1 MVNPQYPTKAK
12 GKASADADDLKKLED
27 DNRVCTSIRKL
38 PPTPAGTI
46 RLFDRSDFYCAYG
59 PDALYVATHHY
70 KTLTSVKRLGTPTAA
85 DPEGLASVTLSHAV
99 AQAFLRDALTTKQL
113 RVEVW
118 EPEGGGVGRG
128 ATKWRL
134 AKTASPGNLGAV
146 EDLLFAHTDLLAAP
160 VIVAVRVQVKDSV
173 KTVGVAY
180 ADSSAR
186 EMGVAQFVDTD
197 LFSNTEALLIQLGAK
212 EALVVEQDK
221 ALEYDLAK
229 LNTLL
234 ERCGIVITPRKKS
247 EFTKGDVEQDLNR
260 LLRGSLLMVTRPEF
274 DQHVAMSSVAAL
286 VSYLNLMGDSA
297 NFGAYNLKTHDLS
310 MYMRLDA
317 SAVRALNL
325 MPDPTGLGGST
336 KTMSVFGLL
345 NRCKTAQGTRLLAQW
360 LKQPL
365 VNRHVI
371 LQRQD
376 LVECL
381 CTKDEFRQAL
391 TDDFLKSMPD
401 FHRISKRFQKGAAS
415 LEDVVRVYQAVLLLP
430 GLVTCLEAGVEV
442 EGDGEGDDE
451 EMADAEKD
459 EDAGGEVSGDKRWR
473 GLIDELWLTQLREHA
488 ASLGTYQEMV
498 ETTIDLSELARHN
511 FVIKPDF
518 DDALRELRDQLGGVR
533 DQLDDEH
540 HRVADD
546 LGMSTDGKVLHFEQN
561 ALYGYCFRLTR
572 KEATAIKNK
581 KGFIEL
587 KSQTNGV
594 HFTTKQLKS
603 LNDDYRDLSKAYD
616 KKQSGLV
623 KDVIQIAASY
633 CEVLESLNT
642 VLAHVDVIASLANSA
657 LNAPIPYI
665 KPVVYER
672 GAGSL
677 RLEEARHP
685 CLEVQEGIDF
695 IANDVSLERDHSEF
709 CIITGP
715 NAGGKSVFIRQTALV
730 ALLAQI
736 GAFVPCASAEVP
748 IFDSV
753 LCRVGAGD
761 SQLKG
766 VSTFMAE
773 MLETSAILRQASRDS
788 LVIIDE
794 LGRGT
799 STYDGFGL
807 AWAISEH
814 LSTVTRASVLFATH
828 FHELT
833 ALAHEVAH
841 VQNLHVEAHVEAN
854 PNTLTGR
861 DITLLYKVLP
871 GVCDQS
877 FGIHV
882 AELANFPEEVVK
894 LAKRKADDLEDFG
907 SQPSADAEP
916 VAADGTDTRMAAP
929 RAPPPSALLPAEEI
943 AAGTALVE
951 AFLDAW
957 AAATEALPA
966 GDDVAPEARVEAEVE
981 ALKGVYAEYRERLD
995 ASEWAREVLA
1005 RTY

>member
-1 MVNPQYPTKAK
+1 MVNPQYPTKGK
-12 GKASADADDLKKLED
+12 GTADDDAKKLEE
-27 DNRVCTSIRKL
+27 DNRVCQAIRKL
-38 PPTPAGTI
+38 PPTPAGTV

-59 PDALYVATHHY
+59 PDAFHVANHHY
-70 KTLTSVKRLGTPTAA
+70 KTLTSVKYLGSRTAEHP
-85 DPEGLASVTLSHAV
+85 DGLASVTLSHAV
-99 AQAFLRDALTTKQL
+99 AQAFLRDALTAKQL
-113 RVEVW
+113 RIEIW
-118 EPEGGGVGRG
+118 EPENGGVGRG

-134 AKTASPGNLGAV
+134 AKAASPGNLGAV
-146 EDLLFAHTDLLAAP
+146 EDMLFTHTDLLAAP
-160 VIVAVRVQVKDSV
+160 VILALRLQVKDNV
-173 KTVGVAY
+173 KTVGIAF
-180 ADSSAR
+180 ADTSLQ
-186 EMGVAQFVDTD
+186 EMGVAEYVDND
-197 LFSNTEALLIQLGAK
+197 LFSNTEALLIQLGVK

-221 ALEYDLAK
+221 ALEYDLNK
-229 LNTLL
+229 LKALI
-234 ERCGIVITPRKKS
+234 ERCGIVVTPRKKS

-260 LLRGSLLMVTRPEF
+260 LLRGSLAASARPEF
-274 DQHVAMSSVAAL
+274 DQRTAMSAVSAL
-286 VSYLNLMGDSA
+286 VSYLGLLGDSA
-297 NFGAYNLKTHDLS
+297 NFGAYALRTHDLS

-317 SAVRALNL
+317 SALRALNL

-381 CTKDEFRQAL
+381 CEKDEFRSAL

-401 FHRISKRFQKGAAS
+401 FHRISKRFQKGNAS
-415 LEDVVRVYQAVLLLP
+415 LEDVVRVYQAGLLLP
-430 GLVTCLEAGVEV
+430 GLVTCLERGVEP
-442 EGDGEGDDE
+442 EDDGDE
-451 EMADAEKD
+451 EMK
-459 EDAGGEVSGDKRWR
+459 DAGAVAEETGERRWR
-473 GLIDELWLTQLREHA
+473 TLIDELWLSKMTEHA
-488 ASLGTYQEMV
+488 AALVPFQEMV

-511 FVIKPDF
+511 FIIKPEF
-518 DDALRELRDQLGGVR
+518 DDGLCALRDKLAEVR
-533 DQLDDEH
+533 DALNEEH
-540 HRVADD
+540 LRVAED
-546 LGMSTDGKVLHFEQN
+546 LGMDPEGKVLHFEQHS
-561 ALYGYCFRLTR
+561 LYGYCFRLTR
-572 KEATAIKNK
+572 KEAAAIKNK
-581 KGFIEL
+581 KGYIEL

-594 HFTTKQLKS
+594 HFTTKALKA
-603 LNDDYRDLSKAYD
+603 LNDEYRDFTKEYE
-616 KKQSGLV
+616 KKQNGLV
-623 KDVIQIAASY
+623 KEVIQIAASY

-665 KPVVYER
+665 KPMIFER
-672 GAGSL
+672 GGGSL
-677 RLEEARHP
+677 KLEEARHP

-695 IANDVSLERDHSEF
+695 IANDVHLERDASEF

-715 NAGGKSVFIRQTALV
+715 NAGGKSVFIRQTALI

-814 LSTVTRASVLFATH
+814 LSTITRASVLFATH
-828 FHELT
+828 FQELT
-833 ALAHEVAH
+833 ALAHEVPH
-841 VQNLHVEAHVEAN
+841 VKNLHVVAHVEAN
-854 PNTLTGR
+854 PDTLTGR
-861 DITLLYKVLP
+861 DITLLYKVRK

-894 LAKRKADDLEDFG
+894 LAKRKADDLEDFS
-907 SQPSADAEP
+907 SQPSDSQP
-916 VAADGTDTRMAAP
+916 TDPHNEVMSAP
-929 RAPPPSALLPAEEI
+929 RAPPASAQLPAEEI

-951 AFLDAW
+951 SFLEAW
-957 AAATEALPA
+957 AAATAALPA
-966 GDDVAPEARVEAEVE
+966 SEEDKTAAELD
-981 ALKGVYAEYRERLD
+981 ALKSVYGEFSERLE
-995 ASEWAREVLA
+995 ASAWAREVLA

>member
-12 GKASADADDLKKLED
+12 AKGADDDLKKLED
-27 DNRVCTSIRKL
+27 DNRVCTAIRKL
-38 PPTPAGTI
+38 PQTPDGTI

-70 KTLTSVKRLGTPTAA
+70 KTLTSVKRLGSPTAT

-99 AQAFLRDALTTKQL
+99 AQSFLRDALTAKQL
-113 RVEVW
+113 RVEIW
-118 EPEGGGVGRG
+118 EPESGGVGRG

-134 AKTASPGNLGAV
+134 AKAASPGNLGPL
-146 EDLLFAHTDLLAAP
+146 EDLLFTHTDLLASP
-160 VIVAVRVQVKDSV
+160 MLVAIRVQVKDGV

-180 ADSSAR
+180 ADVSAR
-186 EMGVAQFVDTD
+186 EMGVAEFIDND
-197 LFSNTEALLIQLGAK
+197 LFSNTEALLIQLGVK
-212 EALVVEQDK
+212 EALVVDQDK
-221 ALEYDLAK
+221 ALDYDLSK
-229 LNTLL
+229 LNSLL
-234 ERCGIVITPRKKS
+234 QRCGIVVTPRKKS

-260 LLRGSLLMVTRPEF
+260 LLRSSLLMATRPEF
-274 DQHVAMSSVAAL
+274 DQHVGMSSMSAI
-286 VSYLNLMGDSA
+286 VSYSALMVDSA

-365 VNRHVI
+365 VNRHII

-430 GLVTCLEAGVEV
+430 GLVTCLESGVEAAV
-442 EGDGEGDDE
+442 EGDEDGDA
-451 EMADAEKD
+451 EMGDGEKD
-459 EDAGGEVSGDKRWR
+459 EGAEGGGEKRWR
-473 GLIDELWLTQLREHA
+473 GLIDELWLAQLQEHT
-488 ASLGTYQEMV
+488 ASLATYQEMV
-498 ETTIDLSELARHN
+498 ETTIDLSELSRHN
-511 FVIKPDF
+511 FAIKADF
-518 DDALRELRDQLGGVR
+518 DEGLKDLRDQLEGVR
-533 DQLDDEH
+533 DQLNDEH
-540 HRVADD
+540 NRVADD
-546 LGMSTDGKVLHFEQN
+546 LKMDADGKVLHFEN
-561 ALYGYCFRLTR
+561 STVYGHCFRLTR
-572 KEATAIKNK
+572 KEAAAIKNK
-581 KGFIEL
+581 KGYIEL

-594 HFTTKQLKS
+594 HFTTKPLKS
-603 LNDDYRDLSKAYD
+603 LNEEHRNINKAYE

-623 KDVIQIAASY
+623 KDVIGIAASY
-633 CEVLESLNT
+633 CEVLEALNT

-657 LNAPIPYI
+657 LVAPIPYV
-665 KPVVYER
+665 KPTIFER

-677 RLEEARHP
+677 KLDEARHP

-695 IANDVSLERDHSEF
+695 IANDVHLERDTSEF

-715 NAGGKSVFIRQTALV
+715 NAGGKSVFIRQTALI

-894 LAKRKADDLEDFG
+894 LAKRKADDLEDF
-907 SQPSADAEP
+907 SSEPAPADDA
-916 VAADGTDTRMAAP
+916 DTRMAAP
-929 RAPPPSALLPAEEI
+929 RAPPPSALLSADEI

-951 AFLDAW
+951 AFLDSW
-957 AAATEALPA
+957 AAATKALPPGDGDARVDAELEAL
-966 GDDVAPEARVEAEVE
+966 R
-981 ALKGVYAEYRERLD
+981 GVYEEYRERLE